1 MKNFENEYR
10 NLVQDDMPNL
20 WDRIEA
26 GLVEKVVQKDGV
38 VPQEEMKLEENQ
50 QEVKAQE
57 SKVQENKVQENK
69 QQEVVTKEEVVSR
82 NNRTNLYKFIRY
94 AGVAVAAC
102 LLFVLV
108 MPTALGMLTTGGS
121 SESAK
126 MAEDAAAPEAPAAM
140 MAENAME
147 SVKMEAAPMEEAK
160 EEAELTEGAAA
171 MEEVAPMEGA
181 APMEDGVCEETDL
194 AGGATEAAINEE
206 AKTTNAEVETSVVKR
221 SEDVVF
227 LENTGITLIAD
238 NITPTGL
245 TIKCTQSGGRP
256 TGELQ
261 TGSWYVL
268 QKWTQENGWEE
279 MPYIM
284 DGEIAW
290 TTEAWTIPMDSTCE
304 WEVDWEW
311 LYGTV
316 PNGKYRIGKEI
327 GDFTPNKDYKRAVCF
342 IEFEI
347 AE

>member
-10 NLVQDDMPNL
+10 SLVQDDMPDL

-26 GLVEKVVQKDGV
+26 GLVEKR
-38 VPQEEMKLEENQ
+38 VPQDMAVEQKEKTQ
-50 QEVKAQE
+50 QE
-57 SKVQENKVQENK
+57 SIR
-69 QQEVVTKEEVVSR
+69 QEVRLNEVNQLRVDLKENTTAR
-82 NNRTNLYKFIRY
+82 NGKNNIYRFVKY

-108 MPTALGMLTTGGS
+108 MPTAMGMLATGGS

-126 MAEDAAAPEAPAAM
+126 MAEDAAPAAM
-140 MAENAME
+140 AEGAME
-147 SVKMEAAPMEEAK
+147 SAKMEAAPEEPAMQV
-160 EEAELTEGAAA
+160 APTEGAATT
-171 MEEVAPMEGA
+171 EEVTPMEGA
-181 APMEDGVCEETDL
+181 APMEDGVREETEL
-194 AGGATEAAINEE
+194 AEGVAGVVINEE
-206 AKTTNAEVETSVVKR
+206 AKATTNTEAGTIAEKR
-221 SEDVVF
+221 QEYEVF
-227 LENTGITLIAD
+227 QENSGITLTAE

-256 TGELQ
+256 AGELL

-279 MPYIM
+279 MPYII

-290 TTEAWTIPMDSTCE
+290 TSEAWTIPMDNTCE

-316 PNGKYRIGKEI
+316 PNGKYRIGKAI
-327 GDFTPNKDYKRAVCF
+327 MDFIPSRDYEREVCF

-347 AE
+347 TE

>member
-10 NLVQDDMPNL
+10 NLVQDDMPDL

-26 GLVEKVVQKDGV
+26 GLVEKVVQKDVV
-38 VPQEEMKLEENQ
+38 VPQEDMKLEENQ
-50 QEVKAQE
+50 QEVKI
-57 SKVQENKVQENK
+57 QENK
-69 QQEVVTKEEVVSR
+69 QQEVVTKEAVVSR
-82 NNRTNLYKFIRY
+82 NNRTNLYKFMRY

-102 LLFVLV
+102 ILFVLV

-140 MAENAME
+140 MPENAME

-160 EEAELTEGAAA
+160 MEAAPTEGAT
-171 MEEVAPMEGA
+171 
-181 APMEDGVCEETDL
+181 PMEDGVGKETEL
-194 AGGATEAAINEE
+194 AEGVAGAATNEE
-206 AKTTNAEVETSVVKR
+206 AKATTNAEAGTIVEKR
-221 SEDVVF
+221 SEYVVF
-227 LENTGITLIAD
+227 QENSGITLTAE

-256 TGELQ
+256 AGELR

-279 MPYIM
+279 MPYII

-290 TTEAWTIPMDSTCE
+290 TSEAWTIPMDNTCE

-316 PNGKYRIGKEI
+316 PNGKYRIGKAI
-327 GDFTPNKDYKRAVCF
+327 MDFIPNRDYEREVCF

-347 AE
+347 TE

>member
-10 NLVQDDMPNL
+10 NLVQDDMPDL

-26 GLVEKVVQKDGV
+26 GLVEKKVVQKAV
-38 VPQEEMKLEENQ
+38 VVGQEEIELKENL
-50 QEVKAQE
+50 QEAKP
-57 SKVQENKVQENK
+57 QENK

-102 LLFVLV
+102 ILFVLV

-140 MAENAME
+140 AEGAME
-147 SVKMEAAPMEEAK
+147 SAKMEATPEEPAMQAAP
-160 EEAELTEGAAA
+160 TEGAAA
-171 MEEVAPMEGA
+171 TEEVAPMEGA
-181 APMEDGVCEETDL
+181 ASMEDGVGKETEL
-194 AGGATEAAINEE
+194 AEGVAGAATNEE
-206 AKTTNAEVETSVVKR
+206 AKATTNTEAGTIVEKR
-221 SEDVVF
+221 SEYVVF
-227 LENTGITLIAD
+227 QKNSGITLTAE

-256 TGELQ
+256 AGELR

-279 MPYIM
+279 MPYII

-290 TTEAWTIPMDSTCE
+290 TSEAWTIPMDNTCE

-327 GDFTPNKDYKRAVCF
+327 MDFIPSRDYEREVCF

-347 AE
+347 TE